1 MESCY
6 IYLLILIPNLGV
18 LCFSY
23 DLSSGYL
30 LPTPSKKNWIAEET
44 FFFFYLDVYNFEENI
59 LQGNSIIPI
68 ILLFMIKLV

>member
-1 MESCY
+1 MTS
-6 IYLLILIPNLGV
+6 LQAT
-18 LCFSY
+18 CFP
-23 DLSSGYL
+23 
-30 LPTPSKKNWIAEET
+30 LPQKRTELQRRH